1 MKHTVRL
8 GYGHF
13 VRVDSYR
20 RPPFYASWFKLPGLT
35 WLSFVICLSIYIGYG
50 ISLSLI
56 PLDPRPHK
64 PAEEPARHFRS
75 IGSNSPLASN
85 R

>member
-35 WLSFVICLSIYIGYG
+35 WLSFVICLSIFIGYG

-56 PLDPRPHK
+56 PLDPTPRK
-64 PAEEPARHFRS
+64 PAEAPARHLGAADSSSTRTAR
-75 IGSNSPLASN
+75 L
-85 R
+85 